1 MYIYA
6 GVAAPGGARSVSL
19 PGPDLQGDGMQAAVL
34 LSYDAPVLQQVPSVQ
49 GCACVYMHT
58 YTSIHSRA
66 RARAHTH
73 TSSPSLS
80 IPFPLSLS
88 PSLPCLLSCLS
99 PSRSLSRSLSLPS
112 SSLRQVTP
120 SSGDM
125 KGGARVDIVG
135 ANFGSVD
142 AGLSVFVGLSV
153 CASQTWTSDSSIAC
167 VVGQAL
173 LVHATKYSLSS
184 SSHAYTP

>member
-1 MYIYA
+1 MCIHAYIYIYTLTRTR
-6 GVAAPGGARSVSL
+6 ARPHTHFFSLSLHTFPSL
-19 PGPDLQGDGMQAAVL
+19 P
-34 LSYDAPVLQQVPSVQ
+34 LS
-49 GCACVYMHT
+49 
-58 YTSIHSRA
+58 
-66 RARAHTH
+66 
-73 TSSPSLS
+73 
-80 IPFPLSLS
+80 
-88 PSLPCLLSCLS
+88 SLPCLLSCLS